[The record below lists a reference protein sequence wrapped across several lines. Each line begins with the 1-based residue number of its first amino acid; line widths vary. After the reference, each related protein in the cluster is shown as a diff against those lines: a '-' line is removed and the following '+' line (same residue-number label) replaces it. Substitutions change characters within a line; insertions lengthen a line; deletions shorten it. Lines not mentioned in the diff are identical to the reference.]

1 MMRVRPPKKVAGPH
15 RRSAAWQASNIDG
28 ICLFDLRTSNRA
40 LRINRFF
47 WHMIRAPLRE
57 RCLPDA
63 EVLMQKAELTK
74 YEKALIRTRYLLG
87 LVQYGA
93 KFFVVEK
100 FARVV
105 RATNLQVYAIMRGES
120 FEDFTQTRCEPDAR
134 RLIASTICRIAVLPD
149 FPT

>member
-1 MMRVRPPKKVAGPH
+1 MAGPH

-74 YEKALIRTRYLLG
+74 YEKALIRTRDLLG
-87 LVQYGA
+87 LVQYGV
-93 KFFVVEK
+93 KFFVIEK
-100 FARVV
+100 SPAWCGR
-105 RATNLQVYAIMRGES
+105 
-120 FEDFTQTRCEPDAR
+120 P
-134 RLIASTICRIAVLPD
+134 ICRSTRSCAANPLKTSRRRGVSRMHAV
-149 FPT
+149 